1 MFTNHFLTSWR
12 SYCSLAALS
21 MTMALTGCTNMPN
34 IDAPD
39 TTPIQTPAHPQASDN
54 RVFSKC
60 PPYNPEQN
68 ICTAQYDP
76 VCVTVKN
83 GSTISYRT
91 AGNACSAC
99 GSALAVGYVK
109 GECQ

>member
-1 MFTNHFLTSWR
+1 MFTNHFPASWR
-12 SYCSLAALS
+12 SYCSLVALS
-21 MTMALTGCTNMPN
+21 MTMVLTGCNNMPSN
-34 IDAPD
+34 NMPVPSPD
-39 TTPIQTPAHPQASDN
+39 THLFT
-54 RVFSKC
+54 KC
-60 PPYNPEQN
+60 PAYNPEQN

-83 GSTISYRT
+83 GSVTSQRT

>member
-12 SYCSLAALS
+12 SYCSLIALS
-21 MTMALTGCTNMPN
+21 MTMALTGCNNMPS

-39 TTPIQTPAHPQASDN
+39 TTPIHTPANPQDSAN
-54 RVFSKC
+54 IIFAKC

-76 VCVTVKN
+76 VCVPSKTV
-83 GSTISYRT
+83 
-91 AGNACSAC
+91 
-99 GSALAVGYVK
+99 L
-109 GECQ
+109 